1 MPLPNEEPLDNE
13 IGWVAEHTRQYVD
26 SGGAEGHDWNGATT
40 LVLTTMG
47 RKSGKLRRNAL
58 IYVEDAGKYYVV
70 ASFGGK
76 PHHPAWYFNLAAE
89 PEVRIQVKDRV
100 MDATA
105 QTIEGTARQ
114 TVWPA
119 CVAMWPDYDAYQEKT
134 DRQFPVVEIT
144 PV

>member
-1 MPLPNEEPLDNE
+1 MPLPHEEPLDNE
-13 IGWVAEHTRQYVD
+13 IDWVAKHTRQYVA
-26 SGGAEGHDWNGATT
+26 SGGKEGHDWNGATT

-58 IYVEDAGKYYVV
+58 IYVQDAGKYYVV

-76 PHHPAWYFNLAAE
+76 PDHPAWYLNLDDE

-105 QTIEGTARQ
+105 QTLQGAEREAI
-114 TVWPA
+114 WPK
-119 CVAMWPDYDAYQEKT
+119 CVEMWPDYAEYQTKT
-134 DRQFPVVEIT
+134 DRQFPVVEVT